1 MVEHE
6 GVRVRVGVRG
16 ACLETDSLERIELIS
31 IVFHEFVPAYD
42 QVIMQPCWVDY
53 QALRSPAG
61 LY

>member
-42 QVIMQPCWVDY
+42 QVIMAAV
-53 QALRSPAG
+53 LG
-61 LY
+61 